1 MNNTRDSVLTLVAHA
16 CSGPTLKFTTATVVA
31 VTGAEADIFLD
42 NTTKSAW
49 TRFVVPAGASLE
61 IGACEKAGKTVY
73 LAIKGGLPSVPLHLE
88 SKSTFTPG
96 NIGGVQ
102 GRELAAGDILDLAIE
117 SLPDSTQGNDLT
129 LPVEARPAHPHDWTL
144 AALPGPHADAAYL
157 HPDDL
162 ATLYSTTY
170 TISPDSN
177 RLGLRLSGLKPLKY
191 APGAGGGGHGS
202 NVTDHG
208 YAGGMVN
215 MNGDLPVLFAADA
228 PDCGGLACP
237 VTLVECEQWK
247 TGQLKAG
254 DSFRFVVP
262 GEGELPKHAA
272 RQADWLGRV
281 EAFVATGSALGP
293 FPLDLETTKPI
304 PNPSDCVLHKIE
316 GDAMSPSFKFLQA
329 GDGAILIEVGDQ
341 NELTF
346 RTRLLTELWERRLR
360 DKAVPG
366 LYAYIQNVA
375 SLLVKFHPSQLSQE
389 AVLEAL
395 LATSA
400 GLAEASVKSDVPSRR
415 LHLPVVFNDSVSR
428 ETVERYMTSTKR
440 TKAVFLPDNLEY
452 MARACGVDG
461 AEGVVGRFLSSDWF
475 CTSRSFFLGLPFLF
489 PLDKRA
495 ILAAQKYN
503 PTRTFTPSGTLGYA
517 GNQCAIYPTVLPGGY
532 QILGR
537 TLTPWSA
544 YGRYGEGHEGHFLI
558 RSFDLI
564 RWVPMSEDEFNEV
577 DKAFSAGSWKPEVE
591 DVTISAKD
599 MAEMEERTTAEAQA
613 IADKCK
619 ANLDVLAVEEA
630 AYVCEYQ
637 AGLDADKA
645 EAEAVTAA
653 NAKAGGADNVSAGAG
668 EAGTP
673 LKSPVM
679 AAVRSIGVA
688 VGDFLTKD
696 SVPAKVEAMKTEIAV
711 RVPRGLLGKTVTRVC
726 VEVGETV
733 QPGQALLYAD

>member
-1 MNNTRDSVLTLVAHA
+1 MS
-16 CSGPTLKFTTATVVA
+16 SGPTLRFTTPTVVA
-31 VTGAEADIFLD
+31 ITGATADIFLED
-42 NTTKSAW
+42 TPKPTW
-49 TRFVVPAGASLE
+49 TRFVVPAGCSLE
-61 IGACEKAGKTVY
+61 IGACEAAGKTAY

-88 SKSTFTPG
+88 SKSTFAPG
-96 NIGGVQ
+96 KIGGVQ
-102 GRELAAGDILDLAIE
+102 GREIAAGDILDLALE
-117 SLPDSTQGNDLT
+117 SGPSAGEEDNLT
-129 LPVEARPAHPHDWTL
+129 LPVEARPVHPHEWTL
-144 AALPGPHADAAYL
+144 AALPGPHADASYL
-157 HPDDL
+157 HLDDL

-170 TISPDSN
+170 TVSPDSN

-208 YAGGMVN
+208 YANGMIN

-237 VTLVECEQWK
+237 ITLVECEQWK

-254 DSFRFVVP
+254 DTFKFVVP
-262 GEGELPKHAA
+262 GEGELARQA
-272 RQADWLGRV
+272 GRQADWLEGVRG
-281 EAFVATGSALGP
+281 FVQGGAAPGA
-293 FPLDLETTKPI
+293 FPLDLEVDRSP
-304 PNPSDCVLHKIE
+304 PSDGVLHKVE
-316 GDAMSPSFKFLQA
+316 GDVDSPSFKFLQA

-360 DKAVPG
+360 NKAVPG

-375 SLLVKFHPSQLSQE
+375 SLLVKFHPAQLSQA

-415 LHLPVVFNDSVSR
+415 LHLPVVFNDSVSK
-428 ETVERYMTSTKR
+428 ETVQKYMTSTKR
-440 TKAVFLPDNLEY
+440 TEAVFLPDNLEY
-452 MARACGVDG
+452 MARACGVEG
-461 AEGVVGRFLSSDWF
+461 ADGVVARFLSSDWF

-495 ILAAQKYN
+495 LLAAQKYN

-544 YGRYGEGHEGHFLI
+544 YGRYGDGHEGHFLI

-564 RWVPMSEDEFNEV
+564 RWVPMSEAEFGEV
-577 DKAFSAGSWKPEVE
+577 EKAFGAGSWRPKVE
-591 DVTISAKD
+591 EVTISARE
-599 MAEMEERTTAEAQA
+599 MAELEEGTKAEARA
-613 IADKCK
+613 IGEGYK
-619 ANLDVLAVEEA
+619 ANLEDLAGEEA
-630 AYVCEYQ
+630 GYVREYQ
-637 AGLDADKA
+637 AQIEATKA
-645 EAEAVTAA
+645 EADAAVAG
-653 NAKAGGADNVSAGAG
+653 KAGGGGQGGGSTSGAGAG
-668 EAGTP
+668 VP

-688 VGDFLTKD
+688 VGDVLMKE
-696 SVPAKVEAMKTEIAV
+696 SVPVKVEAMKTEIVV
-711 RVPRGLLGKTVTRVC
+711 RVPRGLLGKTVTRIC
-726 VEVGETV
+726 VEVGEVV
-733 QPGQALLYAD
+733 QPGQAVLYAD